1 MHRVTHSPRQEVST
15 PSFPSWNCWSGS
27 LGPGDVGVL
36 AALKGPI
43 NWGQEWVGPL
53 GFS

>member
-1 MHRVTHSPRQEVST
+1 MSA
-15 PSFPSWNCWSGS
+15 PSSPSWNV
-27 LGPGDVGVL
+27 LVREPGPGDVGVL

-43 NWGQEWVGPL
+43 NWGQEWLGPL